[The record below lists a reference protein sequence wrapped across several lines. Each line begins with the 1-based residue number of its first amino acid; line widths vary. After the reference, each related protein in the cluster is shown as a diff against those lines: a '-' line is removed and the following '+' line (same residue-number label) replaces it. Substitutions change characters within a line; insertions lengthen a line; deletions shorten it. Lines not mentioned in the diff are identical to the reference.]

1 MSAEA
6 EKRNSPIGRYS
17 LACLKPEKE
26 GLKIQNIAKID
37 IMSLAKVQ
45 CFPKNEKNSLKMLVQ
60 RKNIA
65 KKNVREICGR
75 QEL

>member
-17 LACLKPEKE
+17 FACLKPEKE

-65 KKNVREICGR
+65 KKNVREICGPKG
-75 QEL
+75 